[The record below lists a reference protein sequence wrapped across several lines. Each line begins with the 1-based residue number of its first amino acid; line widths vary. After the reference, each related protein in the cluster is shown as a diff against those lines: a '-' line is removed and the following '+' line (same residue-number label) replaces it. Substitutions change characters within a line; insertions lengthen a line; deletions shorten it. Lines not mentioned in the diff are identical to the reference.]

1 MTLCAAPSALRWAA
15 MLVGVSLLVM
25 PVVQALATEVVIYGF
40 EDGEDGWVIPDW
52 AKASGDYVATALT
65 VSRDYAVEGRC
76 SLALQAQFP
85 GQRWTG
91 AYVERQ
97 VETTDWSPFERLLL
111 NIYLPSGAPAG
122 LKGKIILTVGD
133 QWQWTEQNQ
142 AVPLEPGRWT
152 TLSVDLKPSSMD
164 WKFFLDD
171 SFRRNIRKL
180 GIRIE
185 SDKGPAYSGP
195 VFLDDVRLSG

>member
-1 MTLCAAPSALRWAA
+1 MA
-15 MLVGVSLLVM
+15 VLLVLALVRV
-25 PVVQALATEVVIYGF
+25 PVVHALTTEVVIYGF
-40 EDGEDGWVIPDW
+40 EDGEEGWVIPDW
-52 AKASGDYVATALT
+52 AKASGDYVGTALT
-65 VSRDYAVEGRC
+65 VSRDYAVEGQY

-97 VETTDWSPFERLLL
+97 VETTDWSPFDRLLL
-111 NIYLPSGAPAG
+111 SIYLPSGAPAG

-133 QWQWTEQNQ
+133 HWQWTEQNQ
-142 AVPLEPGRWT
+142 TVPLEPGRWM
-152 TLSVDLKPSSMD
+152 TLSVNLKPGSMD

-171 SFRRNIRKL
+171 AFRRNIRKL